1 MTTEPLAPVH
11 VVPAGP
17 ELAQVLERLWLLF
30 RHDLSEFTGGLPFA
44 DATYRSERLALALS
58 DDTWAAYLF
67 RLGEVPVG
75 FALVRS
81 IDQEPFVLNSF
92 FVVRGARRSGVG
104 RDAVRQVIL
113 PRPGRW
119 TVAFQDTNPGAVAFW
134 RRVAADHDPDW
145 TEQLRPVPERPDLP
159 PDSWIDFRVTEAGDG
174 DSPVKR

>member
-145 TEQLRPVPERPDLP
+145 TEQLRTVPERPDLP
-159 PDSWIDFRVTEAGDG
+159 PDSWIDFRVTKAGEG

>member
-11 VVPAGP
+11 AVPAGP
-17 ELAQVLERLWLLF
+17 EQAQVLERLWLLF

-58 DDTWAAYLF
+58 DDTWAAYVF

-81 IDQEPFVLNSF
+81 IDREPFVLNSF

-104 RDAVRQVIL
+104 RHAVRQVL
-113 PRPGRW
+113 ATRPGRW
-119 TVAFQDTNPGAVAFW
+119 TVAFQETNPGAVAFW
-134 RRVAADHDPDW
+134 RRVGADHDPDW
-145 TEQLRPVPERPDLP
+145 TEELRAVPERPDLP
-159 PDSWIDFRVTEAGDG
+159 PDSWISFRVGRTRG
-174 DSPVKR
+174 

>member
-145 TEQLRPVPERPDLP
+145 TEQLRAVPERPDLP
-159 PDSWIDFRVTEAGDG
+159 PDSWIDFRVTKAGEG